1 MWRRHN
7 IRKGTNLESEEIFG
21 GRARE
26 LGLSSKGAW
35 LFFDEIEEWPDS
47 YLLFRNGV
55 DASEL
60 PKANNEIENLE
71 NFIVTGE
78 LTLRKIPEEAE
89 EE

>member
-1 MWRRHN
+1 MRIWKVKRFS
-7 IRKGTNLESEEIFG
+7 GED
-21 GRARE
+21 RE

-55 DASEL
+55 GASEL
-60 PKANNEIENLE
+60 SKTHNKIENLE

-78 LTLRKIPEEAE
+78 LKLRKIPKKAE
-89 EE
+89 E